1 MSFTSSLIILSLLTL
16 VIYGQNFDDYFEFD
30 EGETSQLTTNQPL
43 KPENSSTQKTPISTT
58 TPSTNQEPTTLTTT
72 TSTTPSK
79 RRTTT
84 STPSE
89 EPKTTTTTPSEEP
102 KTTTNTNFSIR
113 IQPSIYLLLEEL
125 VNKSFEK
132 LEKKF
137 DRLISLMIASKPEA
151 TPEEKKPT
159 EKMEEKT
166 TPTEENKLNRLAE
179 ENVFDDPFFHDNTDE
194 ILAEKKKMKRE
205 KENFEQLLMIS
216 IGSAACGTSI
226 LLMVVLFLHLHNK
239 KQNVKKEVENPVEPV
254 YNEVGPPRAEPEDD
268 IPYADDDE
276 IELNSI

>member
-16 VIYGQNFDDYFEFD
+16 VIYAQKFDDYFEFD
-30 EGETSQLTTNQPL
+30 GGETAITNQPL
-43 KPENSSTQKTPISTT
+43 KPENSSTQKTPSQTSTILTT
-58 TPSTNQEPTTLTTT
+58 TPSTNQEPTT
-72 TSTTPSK
+72 ST
-79 RRTTT
+79 TTT
-84 STPSE
+84 STPS
-89 EPKTTTTTPSEEP
+89 KTTTTKSSPSEEP

-137 DRLISLMIASKPEA
+137 DRLINIMMASKPESS
-151 TPEEKKPT
+151 TPEEKKPA

-166 TPTEENKLNRLAE
+166 ATTEEDKINRLAE
-179 ENVFDDPFFHDNTDE
+179 ENVFDDPFFRDNTDE
-194 ILAEKKKMKRE
+194 KLTEKKNIKRE

-216 IGSAACGTSI
+216 IGSAACGTTI
-226 LLMVVLFLHLHNK
+226 LLMVILFLHLHNK
-239 KQNVKKEVENPVEPV
+239 KQNVKKEVEDPVEPV
-254 YNEVGPPRAEPEDD
+254 YNGPPRAEPEDD
-268 IPYADDDE
+268 IPYADDEE